1 MIILYDFILDIVP
14 VDAMMNMQEG
24 GQDMRRKMKR
34 RTAILLALS
43 LALLTACGSPAEE
56 EAFVASIDDEAVSRS
71 EDDYDPDNKY
81 IDEEKIALAD
91 EIATAEGALMAE
103 TAAALVNEERAEQGL
118 TSLTWSD
125 ALTQAAAVRAQEC
138 ETSFSHTRPDGTDW
152 WTVNSDLMY
161 GENLAYNYNS
171 AAEVVEAWMNSEG
184 HRANIL
190 KSSYTTIGI
199 ACYQTAA
206 GKWYWAQEFGYF

>member
-1 MIILYDFILDIVP
+1 MMKSNQAKEVP
-14 VDAMMNMQEG
+14 
-24 GQDMRRKMKR
+24 KMKGI
-34 RTAILLALS
+34 TKKLIALLLAIS
-43 LALLTACGSPAEE
+43 IATLTACGSTAQEDE
-56 EAFVASIDDEAVSRS
+56 FVAAIDDEAVSRS

-81 IDEEKIALAD
+81 IDDEAIALAD
-91 EIATAEGALMAE
+91 AISTAEGALMAQ
-103 TAAALVNEERAEQGL
+103 TAAVLVNEERTEQGL
-118 TSLTWSD
+118 SELTWSD

-138 ETSFSHTRPDGTDW
+138 ETSFSHTRPDGTAW

-161 GENLAYNYNS
+161 GENLAYNFNS
-171 AAEVVEAWMNSEG
+171 AEAVVEAWMNSEG

-190 KSSYTTIGI
+190 KAGYVTIGI